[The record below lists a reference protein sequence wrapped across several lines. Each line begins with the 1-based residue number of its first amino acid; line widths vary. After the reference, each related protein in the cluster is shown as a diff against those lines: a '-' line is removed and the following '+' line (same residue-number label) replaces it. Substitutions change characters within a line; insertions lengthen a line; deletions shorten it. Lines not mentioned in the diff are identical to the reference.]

1 MVTTKKKVKKR
12 KEVLGRVSTTK
23 KNEITGNSFF
33 LIFLIRFE
41 ITFLDRF

>member
-23 KNEITGNSFF
+23 KNEITGNSDF
-33 LIFLIRFE
+33 RKNME
-41 ITFLDRF
+41 KVGDVQNVV